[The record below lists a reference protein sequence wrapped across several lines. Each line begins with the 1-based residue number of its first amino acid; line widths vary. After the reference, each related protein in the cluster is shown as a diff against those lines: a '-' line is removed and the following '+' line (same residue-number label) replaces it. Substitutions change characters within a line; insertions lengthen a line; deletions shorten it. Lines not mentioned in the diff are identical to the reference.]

1 MNDIPEGRYV
11 KEYLTWPQ
19 RRSWAVLAN
28 TEVAELTRGSGKSKK
43 IMANRIMHV
52 GYRMPRCV
60 MGLVTPSYTKFWGE
74 LINGF
79 QDTWD
84 TTGYIEGTHYVVGKQ
99 GPKNWDLPYNRMR
112 DWRNTIHLSCGSV
125 VTVISQDRDS
135 MGVGM
140 SLDYLFGD
148 EARWLDGDSFMNKTR
163 QALRGNLHRFGP
175 DSPNPRSEHL
185 GMLLLTDKGMSK
197 KSRWYQRFKED
208 HDQKL
213 INLILEVEYERQ
225 QRELALLTKDLAR
238 STREQY
244 TKEIAAYEAHLNILR
259 ANATYYH
266 TSTALDI
273 IDVIGWDNFM
283 SMYRNM
289 DIKDFARSMMNE
301 DVDFVEGGWYAG
313 LDEDVHFYKPRV
325 TSFTTAR
332 GLDRDHIS
340 SKDCRHDGEIHE
352 SLPLDIALDYGGNIN
367 TMAIG
372 QYQGDM
378 LRIDNGM
385 HVLNPEIL
393 EDLLTAFINY
403 YKNHKCK
410 VVNYFWDHTAK
421 HPTAASRFN
430 YYEIVC
436 NILRAAGWEVRDIYI
451 GHTPDPKERYEMT
464 ASLLRQRP
472 TPVQWNPK
480 NCRDMITS
488 MQLTRIKDGY
498 GGFRKNKSA
507 EGRVPIEEEIH
518 NPHYG
523 DAVDTLL
530 WGRFQILG
538 EQGMGSLPAMI
549 VY

>member
-1 MNDIPEGRYV
+1 M
-11 KEYLTWPQ
+11 
-19 RRSWAVLAN
+19 AN
-28 TEVAELTRGSGKSKK
+28 VEVAELTRGSGKSQM
-43 IMANRIMHV
+43 IMAPRIMHV
-52 GYRMPRCV
+52 GYRMRRSLI
-60 MGLVTPSYTKFWGE
+60 GLITPSYKKFFTE
-74 LINGF
+74 LIPGLYNG
-79 QDTWD
+79 WD
-84 TTGYIEGTHYVVGKQ
+84 GLGYIEGVHYVVGKQ
-99 GPKNWDLPYNRMR
+99 GPKNWDRPYNRMR
-112 DWRNTIHLSCGSV
+112 DWSNAIHLAPGSAV
-125 VTVISQDRDS
+125 AVISQDREY

-140 SLDYLFGD
+140 SFDFLIGD
-148 EARWLDGDSFMNKTR
+148 EARLLNGESFMNKTR
-163 QALRGNLHRFGP
+163 QALRGNLNRWGP

-185 GMLLLTDKGMSK
+185 GMLLLTDKGLSK

-208 HDQKL
+208 YNEKL

-225 QRELALLTKDLAR
+225 QRELALLTKDLAPN
-238 STREQY
+238 TREQY
-244 TKEIAAYEAHLNILR
+244 AKEIAAYEDTLNVLR
-259 ANATYYH
+259 RNATYYH
-266 TSTALDI
+266 TSTALDN

-289 DIKDFARSMMNE
+289 DPRDFARSMMNE
-301 DVDFVEGGWYAG
+301 DVDFVEGGWYA
-313 LDEDVHFYKPRV
+313 LEDNVHFYVPAV
-325 TSFTTAR
+325 TSYTTAR
-332 GLDRDHIS
+332 GLDRDRIS
-340 SKDCRHDGEIHE
+340 SKDCRHDAEIHPG
-352 SLPLDIALDYGGNIN
+352 LPLDIALDYGGNIN

-385 HVLNPEIL
+385 HALNPAIL
-393 EDLLTAFINY
+393 DDLLKSFTDY
-403 YKNHKCK
+403 YKNHRCK

-421 HPTAASRFN
+421 HPTASSRFN

-436 NILRAAGWEVRDIYI
+436 NFLRAAGWEVRDIYI

-472 TPVQWNPK
+472 TPVQWNPD
-480 NCRDMITS
+480 NCRDMVIS
-488 MQLTRIKDGY
+488 MQLTRIKDGH